1 MTTQNQNTT
10 VASGDNHAAMLDALK
25 RKMQAHGA
33 LEAKGNASRVDA
45 AKDALIA
52 SFNGDIDE
60 GDAAELYAAYAAGA
74 AKAAGKNPNAV
85 LHASEKQQ
93 VSKLRQFIKLG
104 ALPNPVDGRDVV
116 ARAEARIAAHRSNE
130 ADLKP
135 PYDALLDVARQQVKA
150 PDAALTDEEIDL
162 AVLRPE
168 KVDKSDLDKL
178 VAAYKAAHK
187 LAEKLPLPGTQAAV
201 DAYANDIREMGGDV
215 PPMTKEEKAEAEA
228 MQFLAKR
235 GMVATYALAAE

>member
-1 MTTQNQNTT
+1 MTNLNLTANT
-10 VASGDNHAAMLDALK
+10 VSGDNHAAMLDALK

-45 AKDALIA
+45 AKDAMIA

-60 GDAAELYAAYAAGA
+60 DDAAELYAAYAAGA

-104 ALPNPVDGRDVV
+104 ALPNPVDGRDVI

-150 PDAALTDEEIDL
+150 PDAPLTDEEIDL

-168 KVDKSDLDKL
+168 KAEKSDVDKL

-187 LAEKLPLPGTQAAV
+187 LAEKIPMPATQAAA
-201 DAYANDIREMGGDV
+201 DAYADAIREIGGDV

-228 MQFLAKR
+228 MAFLAQR
-235 GMVATYALAAE
+235 GMVAVHALAAE